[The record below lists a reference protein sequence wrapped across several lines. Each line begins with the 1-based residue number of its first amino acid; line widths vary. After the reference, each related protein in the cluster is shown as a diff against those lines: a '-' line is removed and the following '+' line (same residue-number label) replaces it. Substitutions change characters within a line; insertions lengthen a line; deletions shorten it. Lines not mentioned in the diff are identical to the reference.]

1 MKLPLSMLVDYLD
14 INVKEIDPRE
24 FLERLTMIGQKVE
37 VIEEVGKEITNVI
50 IGEILSIEKHPDA
63 DKLVVCQVD
72 IKKEKLQIVTAAT
85 NVFVGAKVPVAL
97 DGAVLHGGLKIKNGK
112 LRGVESQGMFCSIEE
127 LGFTTAEY
135 PEAPE
140 NGIYIFND
148 KVEVGSCAKEA
159 LLIEEV
165 VVEFEITSNRPDC
178 FSIIGLSRE
187 VGVAYNSKFSVNKP
201 KYNTTSSLKTEDYV
215 SVKIEDENCY
225 RYKCAVVKDVKV
237 EPSPL
242 WLRRRLV
249 SAGLRPINNFVDIT
263 NYVMM
268 EYGQPM
274 HAFDVSTVE
283 NKSIIV
289 RKSVEGE
296 KITTLD
302 GEERVLPVN
311 TMVIADSKK
320 PIAIA
325 GIIGGEHTKIT
336 DDTTTVLFECANFDN
351 ANVRISSKKLGV
363 RTDSST
369 KYEKGLDPNT
379 IDEALD
385 RALELVEMLK
395 CGKEISETF
404 VDVYL
409 NKVTGNVVDFTF
421 EGINNIIGVKI
432 SDEEIIKYLNAFE
445 IKVKGNKAYAPTF
458 RPDIEIEADLA
469 EEVARAYG
477 YDKIEP
483 VLAIGRPTVGRL
495 NEKQTTLKIIEKE
508 LSSLG
513 VSEIKNFSFESPK
526 AFNKLLLGEDFARK
540 KSIIIS
546 NPLGEDF
553 SAMRITLMNG
563 MLTSLS
569 TNYNNRNKDVLFY
582 EIGKT
587 YIAKELPLKELP
599 AENYTLSLGAYGN
612 VDFYG
617 LKGILES
624 VFNRIGLSKVEF
636 VTEGNIP
643 YMHPTRTARVTVDNV
658 DIGYIGEV
666 HPTVLNNFDIGTR
679 AYVAE
684 IYLNEILSK
693 CNLKVIYK
701 PIPKFPASTR
711 DIALVVD
718 EKLEVREI
726 EKIIENN
733 SSSIV
738 ESIELFDV
746 FRGQQVGENKKSVAY
761 KIVLR
766 SNDGTLTEEEITN
779 TMNKILKAL
788 ETNLGIELRK

>member
-1 MKLPLSMLVDYLD
+1 MNLPLSMLVDYLD
-14 INVKEIDPRE
+14 IDVKKIDSRE
-24 FLERLTMIGQKVE
+24 FLEKLTMIGQKVE
-37 VIEEVGKEITNVI
+37 VVEEVGKEITNVV
-50 IGEILSIEKHPDA
+50 IGEIKSIEKHPDA

-72 IKKEKLQIVTAAT
+72 VATETVQIVTAAT

-97 DGAVLHGGLKIKNGK
+97 HGANLHGDLKIKKGK
-112 LRGVESQGMFCSIEE
+112 LRGVESNGMFCSIEE
-127 LGFTTAEY
+127 LGFTTNEY

-140 NGIYIFND
+140 HGIYIFDNS
-148 KVEVGSCAKEA
+148 VTVGSCAKEA
-159 LLIEEV
+159 LMIEDT

-178 FSIIGLSRE
+178 FSVIGLARE
-187 VGVAYNSKFSVNKP
+187 VGVSYNVPFKVKKPVYNK
-201 KYNTTSSLKTEDYV
+201 TTGLKTEDFV
-215 SVKIEDENCY
+215 SVKIEDENCN

-249 SAGLRPINNFVDIT
+249 SAGMRPINNFVDIT

-274 HAFDVSTVE
+274 HAFDVSKVAD
-283 NKSIIV
+283 KQIIV

-296 KITTLD
+296 KIVSLD
-302 GEERVLPVN
+302 GIERELPKD
-311 TMVIADSKK
+311 TMVIADAVK
-320 PIAIA
+320 PMAIA
-325 GIIGGEHTKIT
+325 GIIGGEDTKIT
-336 DDTTTVLFECANFDN
+336 DETTTVLFECANFDN
-351 ANVRISSKKLGV
+351 TNIRLTSKKIGV

-369 KYEKGLDPNT
+369 KFEKGLDPNT

-395 CGKEISETF
+395 CGKEISESF

-409 NKVTGNVVDFTF
+409 KKVTGNVIDFTY
-421 EGINNIIGVKI
+421 EGINKIIGVKI
-432 SDEEIIKYLNAFE
+432 SDSDINKYLEGFE
-445 IKVKGNKAYAPTF
+445 IKVENNKAYAPSF
-458 RPDIEIEADLA
+458 RPDLEIEADLA

-483 VLAIGRPTVGRL
+483 VLAIGRPTVGKL
-495 NEKQTTLKIIEKE
+495 NEKQTLLKIIERE

-526 AFNKLLLGEDFARK
+526 AFNKLLMGEEFALK

-553 SAMRITLMNG
+553 SAMRITLLNG
-563 MLTSLS
+563 MLNSLA

-582 EIGKT
+582 EIGKI

-599 AENYTLSLGAYGN
+599 QEKYTLSLGTFGS

-617 LKGILES
+617 LKGIVES
-624 VFNRIGLSKVEF
+624 VFDRIGLSGVEF
-636 VTEGNIP
+636 STEKNIP
-643 YMHPTRTARVTVDNV
+643 YMHPTRTAKISVDGK

-666 HPTVLNNFDIGTR
+666 HPTVLNNYDIGTR
-679 AYVAE
+679 SYVAE
-684 IYLNEILSK
+684 IYIQDILELCK
-693 CNLKVIYK
+693 LKVIYK
-701 PIPKFPASTR
+701 PIPKFPASSR

-718 EKLEVREI
+718 ESLEVYQI
-726 EKIIENN
+726 EKIIRNN
-733 SSSIV
+733 ASSIV

-746 FRGQQVGENKKSVAY
+746 FRGIQVGKDKKSVAY
-761 KIVLR
+761 KIILR
-766 SNDGTLTEEEITN
+766 SNEGTLTEEEISS

-788 ETNLGIELRK
+788 ETNLGVELRK